1 MPDLDL
7 IKQGEQ
13 GVVRGVFRP
22 VRCVCY
28 IIPEIGDHR
37 ARIHAGDGINHPPAK
52 LGLFR
57 LETRQIG
64 RVITRSI
71 NRTSDRRKIIL

>member
-28 IIPEIGDHR
+28 IIPDTS
-37 ARIHAGDGINHPPAK
+37 RISPAVAHGIRQAIRLPTP
-52 LGLFR
+52 LQFPDSFR
-57 LETRQIG
+57 LRPLVQ
-64 RVITRSI
+64 RAARSAFCDLM
-71 NRTSDRRKIIL
+71 T

>member
-28 IIPEIGDHR
+28 IIPDTS
-37 ARIHAGDGINHPPAK
+37 RISPAWRTAS
-52 LGLFR
+52 G
-57 LETRQIG
+57 RQSGYPHLSNFPI
-64 RVITRSI
+64 RSGCVRSSNGQPAAPFAI
-71 NRTSDRRKIIL
+71 